1 MGLNKFHTAQ
11 LLLEILNVHLLSEAM
26 ISFITKAGFPNT
38 PIAACFAAPQL
49 RGRRASG
56 LRWMQPYSRAS
67 EDASRRAIL
76 TLASAQW
83 CALATVIML
92 VDLGNHS
99 LVFVEC
105 SDAFSARHID
115 R

>member
-1 MGLNKFHTAQ
+1 MGLNKYHTAQ
-11 LLLEILNVHLLSEAM
+11 LLLEILDVHLLSEAM

-38 PIAACFAAPQL
+38 HIAACFAAPQL

-67 EDASRRAIL
+67 ADAYRRAIS

-83 CALATVIML
+83 YALDTIIML
-92 VDLGNHS
+92 VILGNHS
-99 LVFVEC
+99 LAFVKC